1 MMSKPESEL
10 EPKSNSKRAPKAK
23 SKAKSKSKSKSKSK
37 IKPKL
42 KSNTTRKTG
51 WRTITI
57 RKRKIVSKAQKAK
70 VEDNSGRVNGTG
82 VGDEWLDLKIK
93 GSAR

>member
-10 EPKSNSKRAPKAK
+10 EPKSNSKRAP
-23 SKAKSKSKSKSKSK
+23 KAKSKSKSKSKSK

-57 RKRKIVSKAQKAK
+57 RKRKIVSKSQKAK